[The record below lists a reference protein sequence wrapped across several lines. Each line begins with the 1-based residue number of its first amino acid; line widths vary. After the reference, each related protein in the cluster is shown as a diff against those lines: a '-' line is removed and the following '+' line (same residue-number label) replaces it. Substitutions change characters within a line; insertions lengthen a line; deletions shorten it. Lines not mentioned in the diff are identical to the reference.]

1 MNVHLRRH
9 SAQPLARTGAAVEL
23 GHDHGVADGHQEDR
37 DEEHHDVDEEVVD
50 LLGHLH
56 LDHGARLQVTL
67 GSDGEVLV
75 TGDRSCDSGE
85 ALNIVNSYQISS
97 KHNNTRVHIQSTC
110 VKSVHLSGFILFKS
124 LFVFR

>member
-9 SAQPLARTGAAVEL
+9 PAKPLARTGAAVEL

-56 LDHGARLQVTL
+56 LDHGVGLQVTL
-67 GSDGEVLV
+67 GPDGEVLV
-75 TGDRSCDSGE
+75 TGDRSCNSGE
-85 ALNIVNSYQISS
+85 TLNIVKSYQISS
-97 KHNNTRVHIQSTC
+97 INILIIHV
-110 VKSVHLSGFILFKS
+110 FIFKC
-124 LFVFR
+124 L

>member
-9 SAQPLARTGAAVEL
+9 PAKPLARTGAAVEL

-56 LDHGARLQVTL
+56 LDHGAGLQVTL
-67 GSDGEVLV
+67 GPDGEVLV
-75 TGDRSCDSGE
+75 TGDRSCDSRE
-85 ALNIVNSYQISS
+85 TLNIVKSYQISE
-97 KHNNTRVHIQSTC
+97 KTYQFTTRVHVCKTYVRIVHQSR
-110 VKSVHLSGFILFKS
+110 L
-124 LFVFR
+124 

>member
-9 SAQPLARTGAAVEL
+9 SAQPLARTRAAVEL

-67 GSDGEVLV
+67 GTDGEVLV

-97 KHNNTRVHIQSTC
+97 KHLHV
-110 VKSVHLSGFILFKS
+110 FIFK
-124 LFVFR
+124 RRA